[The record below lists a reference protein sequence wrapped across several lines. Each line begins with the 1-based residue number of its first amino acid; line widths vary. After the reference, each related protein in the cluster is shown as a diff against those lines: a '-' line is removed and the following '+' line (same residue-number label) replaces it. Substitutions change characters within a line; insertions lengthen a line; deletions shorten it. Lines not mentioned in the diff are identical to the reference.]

1 MTTTDNNV
9 ALIHKIALKVREFA
23 AATKEEMELDHQR
36 HVVKM
41 QTIAKIVRSGDN
53 PLTGKPHSFSSA
65 ELLVEQ
71 DPDYAQHMAKL
82 REATEKRIIARGD
95 YESALVEAQLVANTR

>member
-1 MTTTDNNV
+1 MLSPEKIP
-9 ALIHKIALKVREFA
+9 ALVRQVGLTARALA
-23 AATKEEMELDHQR
+23 AATKEELELDHQR

-71 DPDYAQHMAKL
+71 DPDYAQHMTKL

-95 YESALVEAQLVANTR
+95 YESALVEAQLMANAQ